1 MLGDVVKK
9 ERVTIVKAKDILK
22 GVKKKNYD
30 QKLAFEY
37 ASKFAKL
44 TPKKAEKLYE
54 ELSEAG
60 IPRIKRR
67 HLVKLIDL
75 LPGTPEEMRA
85 VFAKEDL
92 TLNKED
98 TEKILE
104 ILEGYR

>member
-9 ERVTIVKAKDILK
+9 KPVTIVKAKGILK
-22 GVKKKNYD
+22 DINKKNYD

-44 TPKKAEKLYE
+44 TEKKADKLYE

-67 HLVKLIDL
+67 HLVKLVDL
-75 LPGTPEEMRA
+75 MPATPEEMRA

-98 TEKILE
+98 TEKVLE
-104 ILEGYR
+104 ILAGHR